1 MFRRRRR
8 FRMRVRHRRVGLR
21 RFGRHGRRRG
31 RARRR
36 LLVIG
41 QRF

>member
-1 MFRRRRR
+1 MFRRRGRGR
-8 FRMRVRHRRVGLR
+8 FRMRHRRGMR
-21 RFGRHGRRRG
+21 GFGRHGRRRG

-36 LLVIG
+36 LLVVG